1 MAFTTLLAL
10 TTGGYA
16 LLIGGLAVA
25 AWRAAKQP
33 QPLPLADDAL
43 PRAGVLVAARNEEH
57 TLGRCLEALLAQDY
71 PADRLTI
78 YVANDHSTDRTA
90 EVVEQYRCETNHHR
104 LVYERA
110 LALGSDQQVTAG
122 NEAENDARPVPRIVA
137 VQVGEPAGSLQGKA
151 NALHSAIG
159 ACDEEV
165 LLVTDADCAP
175 PPHWAR
181 RMVEHLVEKPHRGAV
196 AGQSLVDGDG
206 LVASVQALDWSY
218 LLTSAS
224 GLAFLGRATTA
235 MGNNMAFCR
244 QAYKAVGG
252 YPALPFS
259 VTEDY
264 ELWRQ
269 IGLQPAFDTVFLSD
283 ERTTNRTLPLAQLR
297 DLYMQRRRWA
307 RGGLRAQLWLYLGYV
322 LTHLAHLLPLIGL
335 FVAPLTT
342 LAVLSAKWAAEIGL
356 LWVGLAQGGR
366 RHRLWAFPVFQVVL
380 HGYMST
386 LPYVLLF
393 FPRIEWK
400 ERTL

>member
-1 MAFTTLLAL
+1 MAFPILLAL
-10 TTGGYA
+10 TTGSYT
-16 LLIGGLAVA
+16 LLIVGLAVA
-25 AWRAAKQP
+25 AWRASKQP
-33 QPLPLADDAL
+33 DPLPLDDDAL
-43 PRAGVLVAARNEEH
+43 PRAAVLVAARNEEH
-57 TLGRCLEALLAQDY
+57 TLGHCLEALLAQDY
-71 PADRLTI
+71 PSDRLTI

-90 EVVEQYRCETNHHR
+90 EIVGQYRRSTNRQRQVH
-104 LVYERA
+104 ERA
-110 LALGSDQQVTAG
+110 LALGSDQQVVAG
-122 NEAENDARPVPRIVA
+122 NEGENDARPVPRVVA
-137 VQVGEPAGSLQGKA
+137 VQVGQPAGSLQGKA
-151 NALHSAIG
+151 NALHSAID
-159 ACDEEV
+159 ASDEEV

-181 RMVEHLVEKPHRGAV
+181 RMVEHLVEEPHRGAV
-196 AGQSLVDGDG
+196 AGQSLVDGHG

-224 GLAFLGRATTA
+224 GLAFLGRDTTA
-235 MGNNMAFCR
+235 MGNNMAFRR
-244 QAYKAVGG
+244 QAYEAVGG

-269 IGLQPAFDTVFLSD
+269 IGLHPVFDTVFLSD

-297 DLYMQRRRWA
+297 DLYMQRRRWT
-307 RGGLRAQLWLYLGYV
+307 RGGLRAKLWLYAGYV

-335 FVAPLTT
+335 FVAPLAT